1 MSPKETGSNPADSS
15 NSAKEAPAEQPS
27 MASQFGVSFD
37 DFSHSLAHH
46 GKKIGVVF
54 AIVWLVVLAFCYWW
68 FHPPINLHSVTF
80 WEFFCILVLA
90 PMIVVLFVL
99 RQMNEPIP
107 GTKSQGNPR
116 KAKMFTRLLII
127 PFAFILVAFVGL
139 LLSQSFIPGNA
150 EKFSSLLQTE
160 DTDFTEG
167 VKEVDYSQI
176 PFIDRDSAVLLGNR
190 TMGVMADYVS
200 QFEISPLYSQ
210 INYKGAPVR
219 VSPLNYADIF
229 KWWTNQENG
238 IPGYVVVNMST
249 QDTEIVRT
257 DEPIRY
263 SDSDPFFKNVDR
275 HVQLSRPFYIYG
287 EKSFEVD
294 EEGNP
299 FWIYPVLD
307 YTIGLFSGETVSRV
321 VICNACT
328 GEIQDLAI
336 DDVPQWVDRAYPA
349 DLLIKQ
355 YNWSG
360 SLSGGWIN
368 SWLGQNGVK
377 QTTPGTDGKNGYNFI
392 AQDDDVWLYT
402 GVTSATADNSIIGFV
417 MINQRTGES
426 KFYSVAGATEDSSMH
441 SAEGQVQHLKY
452 NATFPL
458 LINVHGVPTYFM
470 ALKDDAGLVKMYAM
484 IDIERYQN
492 VAVGDTLEA
501 TERNYEN
508 LLRQNGVQTN
518 ASSGSDQ
525 NTVVA
530 DGVATG
536 TIEEISPVVIDGNSH
551 YYVILAG
558 DNTIYDCPISSVV
571 DIVRFKEGQNVT
583 LNFNPASNPA
593 EVSSVAAA

>member
-1 MSPKETGSNPADSS
+1 MSP
-15 NSAKEAPAEQPS
+15 
-27 MASQFGVSFD
+27 
-37 DFSHSLAHH
+37 FSHGSAPRPNPGNANGGNGSFNVDDMAANAGIDINDISERLHRA
-46 GKKIGVVF
+46 GKKAGIIFG
-54 AIVWLVVLAFCYWW
+54 IVWVVLLAFCYWW
-68 FHPPINLHSVTF
+68 FHPPINLHSLEF
-80 WEFFCILVLA
+80 WEFLAIGVLLPGIIVLYIL
-90 PMIVVLFVL
+90 
-99 RQMNEPIP
+99 RRMNEAPK
-107 GTKSQGNPR
+107 GSKGGNPK
-116 KAKMFTRLLII
+116 KAKLYSRLMLIPLII
-127 PFAFILVAFVGL
+127 ILIGVLGM

-150 EKFSSLLQTE
+150 EKFSSILQTE

-167 VKEVDYSQI
+167 VEEVDYSTI
-176 PFIDRDSAVLLGNR
+176 PFIDRDSAMLLGNR

-210 INYKGAPVR
+210 INYQGAPVR

-238 IPGYVVVNMST
+238 IPGYVIVNMST
-249 QDTEIVRT
+249 QDTEIVRP

-287 EKSFEVD
+287 EKSFEID

-299 FWIYPVLD
+299 FWVYPVLD

-328 GEIQDLAI
+328 GEIQDYAI
-336 DDVPQWVDRAYPA
+336 QDVPQWVDRAYPA

-360 SLSGGWIN
+360 ALSGGWIN

-377 QTTPGTDGKNGYNFI
+377 QTTPGTDGKAGYNFI
-392 AQDDDVWLYT
+392 AQGDDVWLYS

-452 NATFPL
+452 EATFPL

-492 VAVGDTLEA
+492 VAVGDTLAA
-501 TERNYEN
+501 TEKNYEN
-508 LLRQNGVQTN
+508 LLRQNGVSTTGSNNN
-518 ASSGSDQ
+518 ASVG
-525 NTVVA
+525 
-530 DGVATG
+530 DGVANG
-536 TIEEISPVVIDGNSH
+536 TIAEISPVVIDGNSH
-551 YYVILAG
+551 YYVILDG
-558 DNTIYDCPISSVV
+558 DPNIYDCPISSVV
-571 DIVRFKEGQNVT
+571 DIVRYRVGDRVT
-583 LNFNPASNPA
+583 LNFTPGGTLVTVN
-593 EVSSVAAA
+593 SVQAG

>member
-1 MSPKETGSNPADSS
+1 MSP
-15 NSAKEAPAEQPS
+15 
-27 MASQFGVSFD
+27 
-37 DFSHSLAHH
+37 FSHGSARRPNPGNANGGSTSFNVDDMAANAGIDINDISERLHRA
-46 GKKIGVVF
+46 GKKAGIIFG
-54 AIVWLVVLAFCYWW
+54 IVWLVLLAFCYWW
-68 FHPPINLHSVTF
+68 FHPPINLHSLEF
-80 WEFFCILVLA
+80 WEFLAIGVLLPA
-90 PMIVVLFVL
+90 IIVLYLL
-99 RQMNEPIP
+99 RRMNEAPK
-107 GTKSQGNPR
+107 GKSGGNPK
-116 KAKMFTRLLII
+116 KAKLYSRLMLIPLI
-127 PFAFILVAFVGL
+127 VILIGVLGM

-150 EKFSSLLQTE
+150 EKFSSILQTE

-167 VKEVDYSQI
+167 VEEVDYSQI
-176 PFIDRDSAVLLGNR
+176 PFIDRDSAMLLGNR

-210 INYKGAPVR
+210 INYQGAPVR

-229 KWWTNQENG
+229 KWWTNQETG

-249 QDTEIVRT
+249 QDTEIVRP

-287 EKSFEVD
+287 EKSFEID

-328 GEIQDLAI
+328 GEIQDYAI
-336 DDVPQWVDRAYPA
+336 QDVPQWVDRAYPA

-360 SLSGGWIN
+360 ALSGGWIN

-392 AQDDDVWLYT
+392 AQGDDVWLYS

-452 NATFPL
+452 DATFPL

-492 VAVGDTLEA
+492 VAVGDTLAA
-501 TERNYEN
+501 TEKNYEN
-508 LLRQNGVQTN
+508 LLRQNGISTSGSGNN
-518 ASSGSDQ
+518 ASVG
-525 NTVVA
+525 
-530 DGVATG
+530 DGVANG
-536 TIEEISPVVIDGNSH
+536 TIAEISPVVIDGNSH
-551 YYVILAG
+551 YYVILDG
-558 DNTIYDCPISSVV
+558 DPNIYDCPISSVV
-571 DIVRFKEGQNVT
+571 DIVRYSVGDRVT
-583 LNFNPASNPA
+583 LNFTPGGTLVTVN
-593 EVSSVAAA
+593 SVQAG

>member
-1 MSPKETGSNPADSS
+1 MSP
-15 NSAKEAPAEQPS
+15 
-27 MASQFGVSFD
+27 
-37 DFSHSLAHH
+37 FSHGSARRPNPGNANGGSTSFNVDDMAANAGIDINDISERLHRA
-46 GKKIGVVF
+46 GKKAGIIFG
-54 AIVWLVVLAFCYWW
+54 IVWLVLLVFCYWW
-68 FHPPINLHSVTF
+68 FHPPINLHSLEF
-80 WEFFCILVLA
+80 WEFLAIGVLLPA
-90 PMIVVLFVL
+90 IIVLYLL
-99 RQMNEPIP
+99 RRMNEAPK
-107 GTKSQGNPR
+107 GKSGGNPK
-116 KAKMFTRLLII
+116 KAKLYSRLMLIPLI
-127 PFAFILVAFVGL
+127 VILIGVLGM

-150 EKFSSLLQTE
+150 EKFSSILQTE

-167 VKEVDYSQI
+167 VEEVDYSQI
-176 PFIDRDSAVLLGNR
+176 PFIDRDSAMLLGNR

-210 INYKGAPVR
+210 INYQGAPVR

-229 KWWTNQENG
+229 KWWTNQETG

-249 QDTEIVRT
+249 QDTEIVRP

-287 EKSFEVD
+287 EKSFEID

-328 GEIQDLAI
+328 GEIQDYAI
-336 DDVPQWVDRAYPA
+336 QDVPQWVDRAYPA

-360 SLSGGWIN
+360 ALSGGWIN

-392 AQDDDVWLYT
+392 AQGDDVWLYS

-452 NATFPL
+452 DATFPL

-492 VAVGDTLEA
+492 VAVGDTLAA
-501 TERNYEN
+501 TEKNYEN
-508 LLRQNGVQTN
+508 LLRQNGISTSGSGNN
-518 ASSGSDQ
+518 ASVG
-525 NTVVA
+525 
-530 DGVATG
+530 DGVANG
-536 TIEEISPVVIDGNSH
+536 TIAEISPVVIDGNSH
-551 YYVILAG
+551 YYVILDG
-558 DNTIYDCPISSVV
+558 DPNIYDCPISSVV
-571 DIVRFKEGQNVT
+571 DIVRYSVGDRVT
-583 LNFNPASNPA
+583 LNFTPGGTLVTVN
-593 EVSSVAAA
+593 SVQAG

>member
-1 MSPKETGSNPADSS
+1 MSP
-15 NSAKEAPAEQPS
+15 
-27 MASQFGVSFD
+27 
-37 DFSHSLAHH
+37 FSHGSARRPNPGNANGGSASFNVDDMAANAGIDINDISERLHRA
-46 GKKIGVVF
+46 GKKAGIIFG
-54 AIVWLVVLAFCYWW
+54 IVWLVLLAFCYWW
-68 FHPPINLHSVTF
+68 FHPPINLHSLEF
-80 WEFFCILVLA
+80 WEFLAIGVLLPA
-90 PMIVVLFVL
+90 IIVLYLL
-99 RQMNEPIP
+99 RRMNEAPK
-107 GTKSQGNPR
+107 GKSGGNPK
-116 KAKMFTRLLII
+116 KAKLYSRLMLIPLI
-127 PFAFILVAFVGL
+127 VILIGVLGM

-150 EKFSSLLQTE
+150 EKFSSILQTE

-167 VKEVDYSQI
+167 VEEVDYSQI
-176 PFIDRDSAVLLGNR
+176 PFIDRDSAMLLGNR

-210 INYKGAPVR
+210 INYQGAPVR

-229 KWWTNQENG
+229 KWWTNQETG

-249 QDTEIVRT
+249 QDTEIVRP

-287 EKSFEVD
+287 EKSFEID

-328 GEIQDLAI
+328 GEIQDYAI
-336 DDVPQWVDRAYPA
+336 QDVPQWVDRAYPA

-360 SLSGGWIN
+360 ALSGGWIN

-392 AQDDDVWLYT
+392 AQGDDVWLYS

-452 NATFPL
+452 DATFPL

-492 VAVGDTLEA
+492 VAVGDTLAA
-501 TERNYEN
+501 TEKNYEN
-508 LLRQNGVQTN
+508 LLRQNGISTSGSGNN
-518 ASSGSDQ
+518 ASVG
-525 NTVVA
+525 
-530 DGVATG
+530 DGVANG
-536 TIEEISPVVIDGNSH
+536 TIAEISPVVIDGNSH
-551 YYVILAG
+551 YYVIL
-558 DNTIYDCPISSVV
+558 DSDPNIYDCPISSVV
-571 DIVRFKEGQNVT
+571 DIVRYSVGDRVT
-583 LNFNPASNPA
+583 LNFTPGGTLVTVN
-593 EVSSVAAA
+593 SVQAG

>member
-1 MSPKETGSNPADSS
+1 MSP
-15 NSAKEAPAEQPS
+15 
-27 MASQFGVSFD
+27 
-37 DFSHSLAHH
+37 FSHGSARRPNPGNANDGSASFNVDDMAANAGIDINDISERLHRA
-46 GKKIGVVF
+46 GKKAGIIFG
-54 AIVWLVVLAFCYWW
+54 IVWLVLLAFCYWW
-68 FHPPINLHSVTF
+68 FHPPINLHSLEF
-80 WEFFCILVLA
+80 WEFLAIGVLLPA
-90 PMIVVLFVL
+90 IIVLYLL
-99 RQMNEPIP
+99 RRMNEAPK
-107 GTKSQGNPR
+107 GKSGGNPK
-116 KAKMFTRLLII
+116 KAKLYSRLMLIPLI
-127 PFAFILVAFVGL
+127 VILIGVLGM

-150 EKFSSLLQTE
+150 EKFSSILQTE

-167 VKEVDYSQI
+167 VEEVDYSQI
-176 PFIDRDSAVLLGNR
+176 PFIDRDSAMLLGNR

-210 INYKGAPVR
+210 INYQGAPVR

-229 KWWTNQENG
+229 KWWTNQETG

-249 QDTEIVRT
+249 QDTEIVRP

-287 EKSFEVD
+287 EKSFEID

-328 GEIQDLAI
+328 GEIQDYAI
-336 DDVPQWVDRAYPA
+336 QDVPQWVDRAYPA

-360 SLSGGWIN
+360 ALSGGWIN

-392 AQDDDVWLYT
+392 AQGDDVWLYS

-452 NATFPL
+452 DATFPL

-492 VAVGDTLEA
+492 VAVGDTLAA
-501 TERNYEN
+501 TEKNYEN
-508 LLRQNGVQTN
+508 LLRQNGISTSGSGNN
-518 ASSGSDQ
+518 ASVG
-525 NTVVA
+525 
-530 DGVATG
+530 DGVANG
-536 TIEEISPVVIDGNSH
+536 TIAEISPVVIDGNSH
-551 YYVILAG
+551 YYVILDG
-558 DNTIYDCPISSVV
+558 DPNIYDCPISSVV
-571 DIVRFKEGQNVT
+571 DIVRYRVGDRVT
-583 LNFNPASNPA
+583 LNFTPGGTLVTVN
-593 EVSSVAAA
+593 SVQAG

>member
-1 MSPKETGSNPADSS
+1 MSPFSHGSARRPNPGNANDG
-15 NSAKEAPAEQPS
+15 N
-27 MASQFGVSFD
+27 VSFNVD
-37 DFSHSLAHH
+37 DMAANAGIDINDISERLHRA
-46 GKKIGVVF
+46 GKKAGIIFG
-54 AIVWLVVLAFCYWW
+54 IVWLVLLAFCYWW
-68 FHPPINLHSVTF
+68 FHPPINLHSLEF
-80 WEFFCILVLA
+80 WEFLAIGVLLPA
-90 PMIVVLFVL
+90 IIVLYLL
-99 RQMNEPIP
+99 RRMNEAPK
-107 GTKSQGNPR
+107 GKSGGNPK
-116 KAKMFTRLLII
+116 KAKLYSRLMLIPLI
-127 PFAFILVAFVGL
+127 VILIGVLGM

-150 EKFSSLLQTE
+150 EKFSSILQTE

-167 VKEVDYSQI
+167 VEEVDYSQI
-176 PFIDRDSAVLLGNR
+176 PFIDRDSAMLLGNR

-210 INYKGAPVR
+210 INYQGAPVR

-229 KWWTNQENG
+229 KWWTNQETG

-249 QDTEIVRT
+249 QDTEIVRP

-287 EKSFEVD
+287 EKSFEID

-328 GEIQDLAI
+328 GEIQDYAI
-336 DDVPQWVDRAYPA
+336 QDVPQWVDRAYPA

-360 SLSGGWIN
+360 ALSGGWIN

-392 AQDDDVWLYT
+392 AQGDDVWLYS

-452 NATFPL
+452 DATFPL

-492 VAVGDTLEA
+492 VAVGDTLAA
-501 TERNYEN
+501 TEKNYEN
-508 LLRQNGVQTN
+508 LLRQNGISTSGSGNN
-518 ASSGSDQ
+518 ASVG
-525 NTVVA
+525 
-530 DGVATG
+530 DGVANG
-536 TIEEISPVVIDGNSH
+536 TIAEISPVVIDGNSH
-551 YYVILAG
+551 YYVILDG
-558 DNTIYDCPISSVV
+558 DPNIYDCPISSVV
-571 DIVRFKEGQNVT
+571 DIVRYSVGDRVT
-583 LNFNPASNPA
+583 LNFTPGGTLVTVN
-593 EVSSVAAA
+593 SVQAG

>member
-1 MSPKETGSNPADSS
+1 MSPFSHGSARRPNPGNANGGNASFNVDD
-15 NSAKEAPAEQPS
+15 
-27 MASQFGVSFD
+27 MAANAGIDINDISERLHRAGKKAGIIFGV
-37 DFSHSLAHH
+37 
-46 GKKIGVVF
+46 
-54 AIVWLVVLAFCYWW
+54 VWLVLLAFCYWW
-68 FHPPINLHSVTF
+68 FHPPINLHSLEF
-80 WEFFCILVLA
+80 WEFLAIGVLLPA
-90 PMIVVLFVL
+90 IIVLYLL
-99 RQMNEPIP
+99 RRMNEAPK
-107 GTKSQGNPR
+107 GKSGGNPK
-116 KAKMFTRLLII
+116 KAKLYSRLMLIPLI
-127 PFAFILVAFVGL
+127 VILIGVLGM

-150 EKFSSLLQTE
+150 EKFSSILQTE

-167 VKEVDYSQI
+167 VEEVDYSQI
-176 PFIDRDSAVLLGNR
+176 PFIDRDSAMLLGNR

-210 INYKGAPVR
+210 INYQGAPVR

-229 KWWTNQENG
+229 KWWTNQETG

-249 QDTEIVRT
+249 QDTEIVRP

-287 EKSFEVD
+287 EKSFEID

-328 GEIQDLAI
+328 GEIQDYAI
-336 DDVPQWVDRAYPA
+336 QDVPQWVDRAYPA

-360 SLSGGWIN
+360 ALSGGWIN

-392 AQDDDVWLYT
+392 AQGDDVWLYS

-452 NATFPL
+452 DATFPL

-492 VAVGDTLEA
+492 VAVGDTLAA
-501 TERNYEN
+501 TEKNYEN
-508 LLRQNGVQTN
+508 LLRQNGISTSGSGNN
-518 ASSGSDQ
+518 ASVG
-525 NTVVA
+525 
-530 DGVATG
+530 DGVANG
-536 TIEEISPVVIDGNSH
+536 TIAEISPVVIDGNSH
-551 YYVILAG
+551 YYVILDG
-558 DNTIYDCPISSVV
+558 DPNIYDCPISSVV
-571 DIVRFKEGQNVT
+571 DIVRYSVGDRVT
-583 LNFNPASNPA
+583 LNFTPGGTLVTVN
-593 EVSSVAAA
+593 SVQAG

>member
-1 MSPKETGSNPADSS
+1 MSP
-15 NSAKEAPAEQPS
+15 
-27 MASQFGVSFD
+27 
-37 DFSHSLAHH
+37 FSHGSARRPNPGNANGGSASFNVDDMAANAGIDINDISERLHRA
-46 GKKIGVVF
+46 GKKAGIIFG
-54 AIVWLVVLAFCYWW
+54 IVWLVLLAFCYWW
-68 FHPPINLHSVTF
+68 FHPPINLHSLEF
-80 WEFFCILVLA
+80 WEFLAIGVLLPA
-90 PMIVVLFVL
+90 IIVLYLL
-99 RQMNEPIP
+99 RRMNEAPK
-107 GTKSQGNPR
+107 GKSGGNPK
-116 KAKMFTRLLII
+116 KAKLYSRLMLIPLI
-127 PFAFILVAFVGL
+127 VILIGVLGM

-150 EKFSSLLQTE
+150 EKFSSILQTE

-167 VKEVDYSQI
+167 VEEVDYSQI

-210 INYKGAPVR
+210 INYQGAPVR

-229 KWWTNQENG
+229 KWWTNQETG

-249 QDTEIVRT
+249 QDTEIVRP

-287 EKSFEVD
+287 EKSFEID

-299 FWIYPVLD
+299 FWIYPVFD

-328 GEIQDLAI
+328 GEIQDYAI
-336 DDVPQWVDRAYPA
+336 QDVPQWVDRAYPA

-360 SLSGGWIN
+360 ALSGGWIN

-392 AQDDDVWLYT
+392 AQGDDVWLYS

-452 NATFPL
+452 DATFPL

-492 VAVGDTLEA
+492 VAVGDTLAA
-501 TERNYEN
+501 TEKNYEN
-508 LLRQNGVQTN
+508 LLRQNGISTSGSGNN
-518 ASSGSDQ
+518 ASVG
-525 NTVVA
+525 
-530 DGVATG
+530 DGVANG
-536 TIEEISPVVIDGNSH
+536 TIAEISPVVIDGNSH
-551 YYVILAG
+551 YYVILDG
-558 DNTIYDCPISSVV
+558 DPNIYDCPISSVV
-571 DIVRFKEGQNVT
+571 DIVRYSVGDRVT
-583 LNFNPASNPA
+583 LNFTPGGTLVTVN
-593 EVSSVAAA
+593 SVQAG

>member
-1 MSPKETGSNPADSS
+1 MSP
-15 NSAKEAPAEQPS
+15 
-27 MASQFGVSFD
+27 
-37 DFSHSLAHH
+37 FSHGSARRPNPGNANGGSASFNVDDMAANAGIDINDISERLHRA
-46 GKKIGVVF
+46 GKKAGIIFG
-54 AIVWLVVLAFCYWW
+54 IVWLVLLAFCYWW
-68 FHPPINLHSVTF
+68 FHPPINLHSLEF
-80 WEFFCILVLA
+80 WEFLAIGVLLPA
-90 PMIVVLFVL
+90 IIVLYLL
-99 RQMNEPIP
+99 RRMNEVPK
-107 GTKSQGNPR
+107 GKSGGNPK
-116 KAKMFTRLLII
+116 KAKLYSRLMLIPLI
-127 PFAFILVAFVGL
+127 VILIGVLGI

-150 EKFSSLLQTE
+150 EKFSSILQTE

-167 VKEVDYSQI
+167 VEEVDYSQI
-176 PFIDRDSAVLLGNR
+176 PFIDRDSAMLLCNR

-210 INYKGAPVR
+210 INYQGAPVR

-229 KWWTNQENG
+229 KWWTNQETG

-249 QDTEIVRT
+249 QDTEIVRP

-287 EKSFEVD
+287 EKSFEID

-328 GEIQDLAI
+328 GEIQDYAI
-336 DDVPQWVDRAYPA
+336 QDVPQWVDRAYPA

-360 SLSGGWIN
+360 ALSGGWIN

-392 AQDDDVWLYT
+392 AQGDDVWLYS

-452 NATFPL
+452 DATFPL

-492 VAVGDTLEA
+492 VAVGDTLAA
-501 TERNYEN
+501 TEKNYEN
-508 LLRQNGVQTN
+508 LLRQNGISTSGSGNN
-518 ASSGSDQ
+518 ASVG
-525 NTVVA
+525 
-530 DGVATG
+530 DGVANG
-536 TIEEISPVVIDGNSH
+536 TIAEISPVVIDGNSH
-551 YYVILAG
+551 YYVILDG
-558 DNTIYDCPISSVV
+558 DPNIYDCPISSVV
-571 DIVRFKEGQNVT
+571 DIVRYSVGDRVT
-583 LNFNPASNPA
+583 LNFTPGGTLVTVN
-593 EVSSVAAA
+593 SVQAG

>member
-1 MSPKETGSNPADSS
+1 MSP
-15 NSAKEAPAEQPS
+15 
-27 MASQFGVSFD
+27 
-37 DFSHSLAHH
+37 FSHGSAPRPNPGNAHGGSGSFNVDDMAANAGIDINDISERLH
-46 GKKIGVVF
+46 RAGKKAGIIFG
-54 AIVWLVVLAFCYWW
+54 IVWVVLLAFCYWW
-68 FHPPINLHSVTF
+68 FHPPINLHSLEF
-80 WEFFCILVLA
+80 WEFLAIGVLLPA
-90 PMIVVLFVL
+90 IVVLYIL
-99 RQMNEPIP
+99 RRMNEAPK
-107 GTKSQGNPR
+107 GSKGGNPK
-116 KAKMFTRLLII
+116 KAKLYSRLMLIPLII
-127 PFAFILVAFVGL
+127 ILIGVLGM

-150 EKFSSLLQTE
+150 EKFSSILQTE

-167 VKEVDYSQI
+167 VEEVDYSTI
-176 PFIDRDSAVLLGNR
+176 PFIDRDSAMLLGNR

-210 INYKGAPVR
+210 INYQGAPVR

-238 IPGYVVVNMST
+238 IPGYVIVNMST
-249 QDTEIVRT
+249 QDTEIVRP

-287 EKSFEVD
+287 EKSFEID

-299 FWIYPVLD
+299 FWVYPVLD

-328 GEIQDLAI
+328 GEIQDYAI
-336 DDVPQWVDRAYPA
+336 QDVPQWVDRAYPA

-360 SLSGGWIN
+360 ALSGGWIN

-377 QTTPGTDGKNGYNFI
+377 QTTPGTDGKAGYNFI
-392 AQDDDVWLYT
+392 AQGDDVWLYS

-452 NATFPL
+452 EATFPL

-492 VAVGDTLEA
+492 VAVGDTLAA
-501 TERNYEN
+501 TEKNYEN
-508 LLRQNGVQTN
+508 LLRQNGVATSGSNNN
-518 ASSGSDQ
+518 ASVG
-525 NTVVA
+525 
-530 DGVATG
+530 DGVANG
-536 TIEEISPVVIDGNSH
+536 TIAEISPVVIDGNSH
-551 YYVILAG
+551 YYVILDG
-558 DNTIYDCPISSVV
+558 DPNIYDCPISSVV
-571 DIVRFKEGQNVT
+571 DIVRYRVGDRVT
-583 LNFNPASNPA
+583 LNFTPGGTLVTVN
-593 EVSSVAAA
+593 SVQAG

>member
-1 MSPKETGSNPADSS
+1 MSP
-15 NSAKEAPAEQPS
+15 
-27 MASQFGVSFD
+27 
-37 DFSHSLAHH
+37 FSHGSARRPNPGNANGGSASFNVDDMAANAGIDINDISERLHRA
-46 GKKIGVVF
+46 GKKAGIIFG
-54 AIVWLVVLAFCYWW
+54 IVWLVLLAFCYWW
-68 FHPPINLHSVTF
+68 FHPPINLHSLEF
-80 WEFFCILVLA
+80 WEFLAIGVLLPA
-90 PMIVVLFVL
+90 IIVLYLL
-99 RQMNEPIP
+99 RRMNEAPK
-107 GTKSQGNPR
+107 GKSGGNPK
-116 KAKMFTRLLII
+116 KAKLYSRLMLIPLI
-127 PFAFILVAFVGL
+127 VILIGVLGM

-150 EKFSSLLQTE
+150 EKFSSILQTE

-167 VKEVDYSQI
+167 VEEVDYSQI
-176 PFIDRDSAVLLGNR
+176 PFIDRDSAMLLGNR

-210 INYKGAPVR
+210 INYQGAPVR

-229 KWWTNQENG
+229 KWWTNQGTG

-249 QDTEIVRT
+249 QDTEIVRP

-287 EKSFEVD
+287 EKSFEID

-328 GEIQDLAI
+328 GEIQDYAI
-336 DDVPQWVDRAYPA
+336 QDVPQWVDRAYPA

-360 SLSGGWIN
+360 ALSGGWIN

-392 AQDDDVWLYT
+392 AQGDDVWLYS

-452 NATFPL
+452 DATFPL

-492 VAVGDTLEA
+492 VAVGDTLAA
-501 TERNYEN
+501 TEKNYEN
-508 LLRQNGVQTN
+508 LLRQNGISTSGSGNN
-518 ASSGSDQ
+518 ASVG
-525 NTVVA
+525 
-530 DGVATG
+530 DGVANG
-536 TIEEISPVVIDGNSH
+536 TIAEISPVVIDGNSH
-551 YYVILAG
+551 YYVILDG
-558 DNTIYDCPISSVV
+558 DPNIYDCPISSVV
-571 DIVRFKEGQNVT
+571 DIVRYSVGDRVT
-583 LNFNPASNPA
+583 LNFTPGGTLVTVN
-593 EVSSVAAA
+593 SVQAG

>member
-1 MSPKETGSNPADSS
+1 MSP
-15 NSAKEAPAEQPS
+15 
-27 MASQFGVSFD
+27 
-37 DFSHSLAHH
+37 FSHGSARRPNPGNANGGSASFNVDDMAANAGIDINDISERLHRA
-46 GKKIGVVF
+46 GKKAGIIFG
-54 AIVWLVVLAFCYWW
+54 IVWLVLLAFCYWW
-68 FHPPINLHSVTF
+68 FHPPINLHSLEF
-80 WEFFCILVLA
+80 WEFLAIGVLLPAIIVLYLLRRMNEA
-90 PMIVVLFVL
+90 PKGKSGGNPKKAKLYSRLMLIPLIVVLIGVL
-99 RQMNEPIP
+99 GM
-107 GTKSQGNPR
+107 
-116 KAKMFTRLLII
+116 
-127 PFAFILVAFVGL
+127 

-150 EKFSSLLQTE
+150 EKFSSILQTE

-167 VKEVDYSQI
+167 VEEVDYSQI
-176 PFIDRDSAVLLGNR
+176 PFIDRDSAMLLGNR

-210 INYKGAPVR
+210 INYQGAPVR

-229 KWWTNQENG
+229 KWWTNQETG

-249 QDTEIVRT
+249 QDTEIVRP

-287 EKSFEVD
+287 EKSFEID

-328 GEIQDLAI
+328 GEIQDYAI
-336 DDVPQWVDRAYPA
+336 QDVPQWVDRAYPA

-360 SLSGGWIN
+360 ALSGGWIN

-392 AQDDDVWLYT
+392 AQGDDVWLYS

-452 NATFPL
+452 DATFPL

-492 VAVGDTLEA
+492 VAVGDTLAA
-501 TERNYEN
+501 TEKNYEN
-508 LLRQNGVQTN
+508 LLRQNGISTSGSGNN
-518 ASSGSDQ
+518 ASVS
-525 NTVVA
+525 
-530 DGVATG
+530 DGVANG
-536 TIEEISPVVIDGNSH
+536 TIAEISPVVIDGNSH
-551 YYVILAG
+551 YYVILDG
-558 DNTIYDCPISSVV
+558 DPNIYDCPISSVV
-571 DIVRFKEGQNVT
+571 DIVRYSVGDRVI
-583 LNFNPASNPA
+583 LNFTPDGTLVTVN
-593 EVSSVAAA
+593 SVQAG

>member
-1 MSPKETGSNPADSS
+1 MSPFSHGSARRPNPGNANDG
-15 NSAKEAPAEQPS
+15 N
-27 MASQFGVSFD
+27 VSFNVD
-37 DFSHSLAHH
+37 DMAANAGIDINDISERLHRA
-46 GKKIGVVF
+46 GKKAGIIFG
-54 AIVWLVVLAFCYWW
+54 IVWLVLLAFCYWW
-68 FHPPINLHSVTF
+68 FHPPINLHSLEF
-80 WEFFCILVLA
+80 WEFLAIGVLLPA
-90 PMIVVLFVL
+90 IIVLYLL
-99 RQMNEPIP
+99 RRMNEAPK
-107 GTKSQGNPR
+107 GKSGGNPK
-116 KAKMFTRLLII
+116 KAKLYSRLMLIPLI
-127 PFAFILVAFVGL
+127 VILIGVLGM

-150 EKFSSLLQTE
+150 EKFSSILQTE

-167 VKEVDYSQI
+167 VEEVDYSQI
-176 PFIDRDSAVLLGNR
+176 PFIDRDSAMLLGNR

-210 INYKGAPVR
+210 INYQGAPVR

-229 KWWTNQENG
+229 KWWTNQETG

-249 QDTEIVRT
+249 QDTEIVRP

-287 EKSFEVD
+287 EKSFEID

-328 GEIQDLAI
+328 GEIQDYAI
-336 DDVPQWVDRAYPA
+336 QDVPQWVDRAYPA
-349 DLLIKQ
+349 GLLIKQ

-360 SLSGGWIN
+360 ALSGGWIN

-392 AQDDDVWLYT
+392 AQGDDVWLYS

-452 NATFPL
+452 DATFPL

-492 VAVGDTLEA
+492 VAVGDTLAA
-501 TERNYEN
+501 TEKNYEN
-508 LLRQNGVQTN
+508 LLRQNGISTSGSGNN
-518 ASSGSDQ
+518 ASVG
-525 NTVVA
+525 
-530 DGVATG
+530 DGVANG
-536 TIEEISPVVIDGNSH
+536 TIAEISPVVIDGNSH
-551 YYVILAG
+551 YYVILDG
-558 DNTIYDCPISSVV
+558 DPNIYDCPISSVV
-571 DIVRFKEGQNVT
+571 DIVRYSVGDRVT
-583 LNFNPASNPA
+583 LNFTPGGTLVTVN
-593 EVSSVAAA
+593 SVQAG

>member
-1 MSPKETGSNPADSS
+1 MSPFPNGSARRPNPGNAQGG
-15 NSAKEAPAEQPS
+15 SANFNVDD
-27 MASQFGVSFD
+27 MAANAGIDINDISERL
-37 DFSHSLAHH
+37 HRA
-46 GKKIGVVF
+46 GKKAGIIFG
-54 AIVWLVVLAFCYWW
+54 IVWVVLLAFCYWW
-68 FHPPINLHSVTF
+68 FHPPINLHSLEF
-80 WEFFCILVLA
+80 WEFLAIGVLLPA
-90 PMIVVLFVL
+90 IIVLYLL
-99 RQMNEPIP
+99 RRMNEAPK
-107 GTKSQGNPR
+107 GKSGGNPK
-116 KAKMFTRLLII
+116 KAKLYSRLMLIPLII
-127 PFAFILVAFVGL
+127 ILIGVLGM

-150 EKFSSLLQTE
+150 EKFSSILQTE

-167 VKEVDYSQI
+167 VEEVDYSQI

-210 INYKGAPVR
+210 INYQGAPVR

-229 KWWTNQENG
+229 KWWTNQETG

-249 QDTEIVRT
+249 QDTEIVRP

-287 EKSFEVD
+287 EKSFEID

-328 GEIQDLAI
+328 GEIQDYPI
-336 DDVPQWVDRAYPA
+336 DEVPQWVDRAYPA

-360 SLSGGWIN
+360 ALSGGWIN

-392 AQDDDVWLYT
+392 AQGDDVWLYS

-452 NATFPL
+452 DATFPL

-492 VAVGDTLEA
+492 VAVGDTLAA
-501 TERNYEN
+501 TEKNYEN
-508 LLRQNGVQTN
+508 LLRQNGVSMNGSGT
-518 ASSGSDQ
+518 SSEVG
-525 NTVVA
+525 
-530 DGVATG
+530 DGVANG
-536 TIEEISPVVIDGNSH
+536 TIAEISPVVIDGNSH
-551 YYVILAG
+551 YYVILDG
-558 DNTIYDCPISSVV
+558 DPTIYDCPISSVV
-571 DIVRFKEGQNVT
+571 DIVRYRTGDRVT
-583 LNFNPASNPA
+583 FNFTPGGTLVTVN
-593 EVSSVAAA
+593 SVQAG